1 MAQKSPF
8 NITTVEVD
16 IKRYE
21 QLIQAEQKLSML
33 ETALS
38 KKDSYSNIDD
48 IKEIFDIRKEN
59 KNG

>member
-1 MAQKSPF
+1 MAQR
-8 NITTVEVD
+8 IITVEVD

-38 KKDSYSNIDD
+38 KKDSYSYIDD
-48 IKEIFDIRKEN
+48 IKKIFDIRKEN